1 MKREVCFIFLC
12 KNFHCGSQSVFRAI
26 LPLFHIRSGSVI
38 ISTEEFIIASNGCLY
53 DFSREGT
60 RRVPLLPDPVLD
72 GGMEVVESEDLEE
85 EPTLVDDDGASVFGG
100 ITRVA
105 HEPKQGLALFIQ
117 TGDVDLTVPVPSQ
130 GLMVGR
136 LATNDIVLHS
146 RAVSKRHVFV
156 IPCGWTLLVQD
167 QGATNPAIL
176 KGQEVTGGQTMC
188 LGDTLNICGSL
199 LTLVEGKAAVSD
211 AT

>member
-1 MKREVCFIFLC
+1 MSAQLIGERPRVGKSSYRVAE
-12 KNFHCGSQSVFRAI
+12 
-26 LPLFHIRSGSVI
+26 
-38 ISTEEFIIASNGCLY
+38 TEELATKTCPQCGQMLFQDMSVCYGCLY
-53 DFSREGT
+53 DFSREGA

-72 GGMEVVESEDLEE
+72 GRMEVVESEDLEE
-85 EPTLVDDDGASVFGG
+85 EPTLVADDGASVFGG
-100 ITRVA
+100 VTRVA
-105 HEPKQGLALFIQ
+105 HEPKRGLALFIQ

>member
-1 MKREVCFIFLC
+1 MSAQLIGERPRVGKSSYRVAE
-12 KNFHCGSQSVFRAI
+12 
-26 LPLFHIRSGSVI
+26 
-38 ISTEEFIIASNGCLY
+38 TEELATKTCPQCGQMLFQDMSVCYGCLY

-72 GGMEVVESEDLEE
+72 REMKVVESEDLEE
-85 EPTLVDDDGASVFGG
+85 EPTLVADDGASVFGG
-100 ITRVA
+100 VTRVA
-105 HEPKQGLALFIQ
+105 HEPERGLALFIQ

>member
-1 MKREVCFIFLC
+1 MSAQLIGERPRVGKSSYRVAE
-12 KNFHCGSQSVFRAI
+12 
-26 LPLFHIRSGSVI
+26 
-38 ISTEEFIIASNGCLY
+38 TEELATKTCPQCGQMLFQDMSVCYGCLY

-85 EPTLVDDDGASVFGG
+85 EPTLVADDGASVFGG